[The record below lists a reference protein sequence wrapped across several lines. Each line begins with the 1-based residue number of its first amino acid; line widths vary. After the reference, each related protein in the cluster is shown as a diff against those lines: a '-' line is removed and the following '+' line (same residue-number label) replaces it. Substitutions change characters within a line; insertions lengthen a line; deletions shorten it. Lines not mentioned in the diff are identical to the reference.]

1 MNAIELMRRF
11 HRFEKD
17 YAVFDQLVND
27 LPWWDSVRYDVYAY
41 LGQLL
46 QSRGSIV
53 IPPPLWKRRAGDI
66 KRIAARWRLL
76 FELGQDPGKILLFRA
91 PRAWQDG
98 RYVDNLVDPI
108 SALFPGRTS
117 AINTFPSRYHVPV
130 IQASSRLGS
139 VPVDLDKTIAA
150 LLDVFGISQSQAK
163 AISKIIRVRRFAYE
177 VEVRGY
183 ERILKRARPE
193 LIVVVQNGIEKAL
206 FNVAHRNGIPTA
218 EVQHG
223 RIGYP
228 HGAYSYS
235 PDIDYHA
242 QSTFPD
248 LFLTFSDHWK
258 TTCYY
263 PNASY
268 VPIGNDSY
276 FVQPMANQMPG
287 TALVISADIYHKTLT
302 AWVRAI
308 AEMSPQRRILY
319 KLHPNQIANASNIKE
334 EFCHLTNV
342 QIVDGEIPAS
352 NLLQEVSHIITVCST
367 VVYEALQAG
376 RTVCIIPEHDY
387 LSHQDIFQL
396 PGVVVPTTPEELNLA
411 LDVKTNLVKPPRFFD
426 QLDPLLAR
434 SSLEDAIRQRAE
446 VLDKIT

>member
-17 YAVFDQLVND
+17 HAVFDQLVND
-27 LPWWDSVRYDVYAY
+27 SPWWDSVRYDVYAY

-46 QSRGSIV
+46 QGRGSIV
-53 IPPPLWKRRAGDI
+53 IPPPLWKRLPGDI
-66 KRIAARWRLL
+66 KRGAARWRLL
-76 FELGQDPGKILLFRA
+76 FKLGQDPGRILLFRA

-98 RYVDNLVDPI
+98 SYVDNLVDPI
-108 SALFPGRTS
+108 AALFPGRTS

-130 IQASSRLGS
+130 IQASSRSGS
-139 VPVDLDKTIAA
+139 VPVDLDKTIAV
-150 LLDVFGISQSQAK
+150 LLDVFGIPQSQAK
-163 AISKIIRVRRFAYE
+163 EISKIIRLRRLAYE
-177 VEVRGY
+177 AEVRGY
-183 ERILKRARPE
+183 ECLFKRARPE

-206 FNVAHRNGIPTA
+206 FTVAHRHGIPTA

-268 VPIGNDSY
+268 VPIGNESY
-276 FVQPMANQMPG
+276 FVRPMADQNPG
-287 TALVISADIYHKTLT
+287 IALVISADIYHNTLA

-308 AEMSPQRRILY
+308 AAMSPERRILY
-319 KLHPNQIANASNIKE
+319 KLHPNQIANASNIKK

-342 QIVDGEIPAS
+342 QVVESEIPAS
-352 NLLQEVSHIITVCST
+352 NLLQKVSHIITVCST
-367 VVYEALQAG
+367 VAYEALQAG

-396 PGVVVPTTPEELNLA
+396 PEVVVPTTPEELNLA
-411 LDVKTNLVKPPRFFD
+411 LDGKTGAVEPPRFFD
-426 QLDPLLAR
+426 QFDPLLAR
-434 SSLEDAIRQRAE
+434 SSLEDAIRQRSG
-446 VLDKIT
+446 VSDKTI